1 MVNSRIYRNENIMN
15 KCKSCIVDRMVENI
29 NKFLGDLRDCSMAAA
44 DYGQKWAPGGKYY
57 HNDKEALRRNH
68 KRE

>member
-44 DYGQKWAPGGKYY
+44 DYGQKWTPGGK
-57 HNDKEALRRNH
+57 EILSQ
-68 KRE
+68 